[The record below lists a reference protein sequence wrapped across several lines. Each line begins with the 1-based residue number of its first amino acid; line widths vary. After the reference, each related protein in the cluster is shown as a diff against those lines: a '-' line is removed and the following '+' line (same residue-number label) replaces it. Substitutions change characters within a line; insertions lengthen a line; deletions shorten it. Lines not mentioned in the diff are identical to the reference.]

1 MCGDYRI
8 KGPYELHMTFEAF
21 ARRRKL
27 PITAYLFSM
36 ACCNVSLLL
45 REVAPLRVGYQDF
58 TIYYM
63 SGLLLREGRAS
74 MLYDMG
80 TQYQTQLSF
89 AHVPIRHGA
98 LPFNHPPFEAPLF
111 VPFTFLRFWPAY
123 LVWTALSLVLLAASA
138 ILLRRFPAIRAMH
151 PGLIA
156 ITTLAFFPLVNGL
169 LQGQDS
175 VLLMFLAVL
184 ALTCLDRGA
193 DVAAGACLAFGLFR
207 PHMVIPLLLLLAVR
221 RWRMLVGFAAVSV
234 FLGGISVAIMG
245 WGWPRTYVRFVFL
258 VEQARIGNFGPQ
270 VVPNI
275 RGLIGSLLG
284 HAPGRLASLLVAA
297 LSITVFAAALQRI
310 RKGHDSMSYCFCLA
324 SVTTILV
331 SFHAHSY
338 ELTLLLPLL
347 LFLVAALVNTESGSV
362 GAAQVL
368 LFFLLFLTPV
378 YIYLLFQFGQ
388 FFWFGLIVLW
398 LFFRLIRTPAPAG
411 DLAQA

>member
-1 MCGDYRI
+1 
-8 KGPYELHMTFEAF
+8 MTFEAF

-138 ILLRRFPAIRAMH
+138 ILLRRFPAIRALH

-245 WGWPRTYVRFVFL
+245 WGWPKTYVRFVFL
-258 VEQARIGNFGPQ
+258 VEQARIRNLPNDAERHQGDRMGMHDG
-270 VVPNI
+270 PNI
-275 RGLIGSLLG
+275 RPPCIDGLVKRKLGRRRVTPFHPPIGANADDIL
-284 HAPGRLASLLVAA
+284 AAQASLIDPRRRDPHVAG
-297 LSITVFAAALQRI
+297 V
-310 RKGHDSMSYCFCLA
+310 
-324 SVTTILV
+324 
-331 SFHAHSY
+331 
-338 ELTLLLPLL
+338 
-347 LFLVAALVNTESGSV
+347 VAN
-362 GAAQVL
+362 
-368 LFFLLFLTPV
+368 
-378 YIYLLFQFGQ
+378 
-388 FFWFGLIVLW
+388 
-398 LFFRLIRTPAPAG
+398 
-411 DLAQA
+411 